1 MSIAKNKGSY
11 PRKKDKCEAFP
22 RNRLLTMRQN
32 CKDVNDPLTCPKSDE
47 WMGNPSPKAM
57 IEQAF
62 AMSAHWYPDKGK
74 PFFAHAPLFLF
85 SEMV

>member
-11 PRKKDKCEAFP
+11 PRKKDKCEAFL
-22 RNRLLTMRQN
+22 RNHLLTMRQN
-32 CKDVNDPLTCPKSDE
+32 CKDVNDQLTYPTSDK
-47 WMGNPSPKAM
+47 WMGNPSPKGR
-57 IEQAF
+57 QAF

-74 PFFAHAPLFLF
+74 PFFAHALLFLF